1 MKSRNL
7 LVCYK
12 IAYNGWVNSWDA
24 LFDTFLKQNSKKRNA
39 CSSDVTTILTET
51 AWQALSSATKLIYL
65 IYNTSEIGLFYQLKT
80 NKSLHFKT
88 ESWVVRNL
96 SKGWLNGLAATSALK
111 GKLLMFAIAK
121 YKNPRCFTG
130 FKHLPHSYGHQ
141 KKSRTDSVLTEVCF
155 CLIR

>member
-24 LFDTFLKQNSKKRNA
+24 LFDIFLKQNSKKRNA
-39 CSSDVTTILTET
+39 CTSDVTTILTET
-51 AWQALSSATKLIYL
+51 ALSSTLVSYKVDL
-65 IYNTSEIGLFYQLKT
+65 IYNTSEIGLFYQLST

-88 ESWVVRNL
+88 ESWVVRYL
-96 SKGWLNGLAATSALK
+96 SKGCFNGLAAASALE
-111 GKLLMFAIAK
+111 GKLPMFAIAK
-121 YKNPRCFTG
+121 YKNPRCFIG
-130 FKHLPHSYGHQ
+130 FKHLPHSYRHQ
-141 KKSRTDSVLTEVCF
+141 KKSRTDSALMEVCF